1 MFISETLL
9 VIVAGV
15 GLLAFVVTIM
25 VVNWARLIFKKE
37 VATTVVSSVLIFF
50 NLLGLI
56 GVLYLGC
63 SHVFNGSSN
72 THKDTESDEFF
83 KIKLMSLYL
92 FGLCY
97 LFHCG
102 LYAWKHSG
110 NDMLAF
116 TYNIITIVYVFF
128 LFIFFSTLPGKNY
141 TSTRCGKFVLLI
153 ILISNVCIWMDTFF
167 SESNILFETYIDVN
181 NSSYIQNLT
190 GTFSRAE
197 DAIEKTDPFFS
208 PAMIE
213 FSLMAIDMLFSQKN
227 NCIKELREPSH
238 KEKAFLAFCQLLN
251 FMICFILFS
260 FTCTVL
266 LTYTASN
273 DTSYPEYFIIY
284 EVFQLVL
291 KLLMLILIILC
302 IFPLYHRL
310 KFHFNVQAFVL
321 IVSCF
326 GNIIYHVFY
335 FLAFFSKKGPMLKE
349 SVIISRIEDGVSV
362 MLALLQIFFLMGI
375 HSSKTPSE
383 TNSAGGSSR
392 TEKLREYLEG
402 HVYYYCSLL
411 GTMNLAL
418 WICDSIGEL
427 RLPVFSIELNHAY
440 DPPVWEILN
449 KLIFPLTIF
458 FRFHTGLDF
467 LKLYWQQTYRSKSK
481 DNWMLFIS

>member
-1 MFISETLL
+1 MYVLFISETLL

-25 VVNWARLIFKKE
+25 VVNWARLIFDKE
-37 VATTVVSSVLIFF
+37 VSKTVVLSVLIIF
-50 NLLGLI
+50 NSLGLI

-63 SHVFNGSSN
+63 NYFFKCSCNTNLDSESAVQALNNDDSSPREF
-72 THKDTESDEFF
+72 TFF
-83 KIKLMSLYL
+83 KIKLMSLYF

-97 LFHCG
+97 LFHSG
-102 LYAWKHSG
+102 LYTWKHSG
-110 NDMLAF
+110 NDMLGF
-116 TYNIITIVYVFF
+116 TYNIITILYVFF

-141 TSTRCGKFVLLI
+141 TRTRCGKFVLLI

-167 SESNILFETYIDVN
+167 SESNILFEKYINVN

-190 GTFSRAE
+190 DTFSRAE

-213 FSLMAIDMLFSQKN
+213 FSLLAIDMLFSKN
-227 NCIKELREPSH
+227 DNSISKLRKPSPY
-238 KEKAFLAFCQLLN
+238 EQAFLSFCQLFN
-251 FMICFILFS
+251 FIICFTLFS

-273 DTSYPEYFIIY
+273 NTNYPEYFIIY

-291 KLLMLILIILC
+291 KLLMLILILLC
-302 IFPLYHRL
+302 IFPLYHTL

-349 SVIISRIEDGVSV
+349 SVLISSC
-362 MLALLQIFFLMGI
+362 LLYTSPSPRDLSTSRMP
-375 HSSKTPSE
+375 SS
-383 TNSAGGSSR
+383 A
-392 TEKLREYLEG
+392 
-402 HVYYYCSLL
+402 
-411 GTMNLAL
+411 
-418 WICDSIGEL
+418 
-427 RLPVFSIELNHAY
+427 
-440 DPPVWEILN
+440 
-449 KLIFPLTIF
+449 
-458 FRFHTGLDF
+458 
-467 LKLYWQQTYRSKSK
+467 
-481 DNWMLFIS
+481 